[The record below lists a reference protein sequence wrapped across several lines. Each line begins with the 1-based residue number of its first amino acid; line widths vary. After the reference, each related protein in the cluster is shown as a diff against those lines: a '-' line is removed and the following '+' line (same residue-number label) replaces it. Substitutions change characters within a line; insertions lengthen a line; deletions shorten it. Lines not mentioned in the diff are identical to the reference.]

1 MQSILLIHLFNE
13 DAISMSLDSAG
24 FPVIFITG
32 SEAVRRS
39 RESEE
44 RNLFYR
50 RCKCMWHVET
60 DLFALAVFMIMLI
73 KEHTLRKE
81 HGDTQS
87 QAFYFVLV
95 FSIISDVIDIISS
108 TAMNYVTNWWLY
120 QIAMTIYV
128 ISMPLLAAVWVG
140 YAYVLIHKEWPLRK
154 ILKSILYIM
163 IPYVLYALVACTNPF
178 TGLFFHL
185 SKDMEYSRG
194 ILFMP
199 VGVGFIMLYSGIG
212 LFVVFWN
219 YKKIKPFSNVM
230 LLTAFFVV
238 TACFIWIQLANPGW
252 LIINASYALVYI
264 WCDITVEEQR
274 RKELYKEINR
284 KNEELEIVARRAETA
299 AHAKS
304 EFLSR
309 MSHDI
314 RTPMNAII
322 GLTHLAYGEND
333 IQVVREYLHKIDS
346 SSNFLLGLI
355 NDILDM
361 SKIENGELTLKEDP
375 FTLEEFQDSIN
386 TVIRPLMDEKK
397 INFVFSMGCGLEC
410 IRVDRLRYSQI
421 FFNLLSNAAKF
432 TPTGG
437 MVEFTSEPIA
447 EAESGKDGKVG
458 IRYHIKDNGIGMSEE
473 FQEHLYD
480 PFSQERSQLGD
491 KSKGTGLG
499 LPIVKSLVD
508 AMGGTITV
516 KSHLGKGT
524 EFIIE
529 LHVSPAESKAEKEI
543 SEISEEKLKGA
554 KVLLV
559 EDNDINIYVAQ
570 AILEKVECEVTV
582 AKNGQEA
589 IECFSNSEEGYFDAI
604 LMDVRMP
611 IMDGIEA
618 TRAIRALKRPDAST
632 VPVIAMTADA
642 FDEEKRKT
650 LDAGM
655 NYHLSKPINP
665 PVLYG
670 ILSEYIK

>member
-1 MQSILLIHLFNE
+1 
-13 DAISMSLDSAG
+13 
-24 FPVIFITG
+24 
-32 SEAVRRS
+32 
-39 RESEE
+39 
-44 RNLFYR
+44 
-50 RCKCMWHVET
+50 MWHVET
-60 DLFALAVFMIMLI
+60 DLFALAVFLIMLI
-73 KEHTLRKE
+73 KEHALRKE
-81 HGDTQS
+81 RSDTQS

-108 TAMNYVTNWWLY
+108 SAMNYVTNWWLY
-120 QIAMTIYV
+120 QITMTIYV

-140 YAYVLIHKEWPLRK
+140 YAYVLIHKDMPLRR
-154 ILKSILYIM
+154 ILKSISYIM
-163 IPYVLYALVACTNPF
+163 IPYGVYALVACTNPF
-178 TGLFFHL
+178 TELFFHL

-212 LFVVFWN
+212 LFLVFWN
-219 YKKIKPFSNVM
+219 YKRIKPFSNVM
-230 LLTAFFVV
+230 LLTAFFGV

-252 LIINASYALVYI
+252 LIINASYAVVYI

-299 AHAKS
+299 AQAKS

-322 GLTHLAYGEND
+322 GLTHLAYLEND
-333 IQVVREYLHKIDS
+333 IQMVREYLHKIDS

-375 FTLEEFQDSIN
+375 FTIEEFRDSIN
-386 TVIRPLMDEKK
+386 TVIKPLMDEKQ
-397 INFVFSMGCGLEC
+397 IHFVFHTGCGIKC

-437 MVEFTSEPIA
+437 TVEFITEPVMSTDPA
-447 EAESGKDGKVG
+447 KKGKVG
-458 IRYHIKDNGIGMSEE
+458 ICYHIKDSGIGMSEE
-473 FQEHLYD
+473 FMEHLYD

-491 KSKGTGLG
+491 SNKGTGLG

-508 AMGGTITV
+508 AMDGTITV
-516 KSHLGKGT
+516 KSQLGKGT
-524 EFIIE
+524 EFIVE
-529 LHVSPAESKAEKEI
+529 LFVNLAESEIEKEI
-543 SEISEEKLKGA
+543 SENSEEKLKGA

-570 AILEKVECEVTV
+570 AILEKAECDVSV

-589 IECFSNSEEGYFDAI
+589 IECFRNSEENYFDVI

-611 IMDGIEA
+611 IMGGIEA
-618 TRAIRALKRPDAST
+618 TQAIRALKRPDAST
-632 VPVIAMTADA
+632 VPIIAMTADA

-665 PVLYG
+665 PILYRVLAD
-670 ILSEYIK
+670 YIRE